1 MGIFTSALPSYSGP
15 YSVGLHDIE
24 LSLDKPKSFGTT
36 HVSSSATLGGGTRPA
51 FTYDTVL
58 FSLFYPCDQ
67 STARRQRRRGVE
79 WLERPIREVLGG
91 WLKFAGK
98 QPSNRFFSSFLLF
111 VTWCIGARLY
121 IPAYRDAPFLIPPS
135 SLLPAQR
142 EKREKYPLVIFSHG
156 LAGNRRVY
164 SQFCGELASRG
175 YVVAALEH
183 RDGTAPTTSIFG
195 RDGQRKSRLDYI
207 TYDEAV

>member
-1 MGIFTSALPSYSGP
+1 MGILTSALPRYSGP
-15 YSVGLHDIE
+15 YNVGLHDIE
-24 LSLDKPKSFGTT
+24 FSLDKPKSFGTT
-36 HVSSSATLGGGTRPA
+36 HVTSATGGASRPA
-51 FTYDTVL
+51 FSYDTVL
-58 FSLFYPCDQ
+58 FSLFYPCEKPHHHWW
-67 STARRQRRRGVE
+67 SSSGRGVY
-79 WLERPIREVLGG
+79 WLDRPISESLSG

-98 QPSNRFFSSFLLF
+98 TPQNRFFSSFLLF
-111 VTWCIGARLY
+111 VTWCLGARLY
-121 IPAYRDAPFLIPPS
+121 IPAYKDAQFLDPS
-135 SLLPAQR
+135 LDER
-142 EKREKYPLVIFSHG
+142 GRKEKYPLVVFSHG

-195 RDGQRKSRLDYI
+195 RDGKRKSRLDYI